1 MKRKG
6 LLAFIVIA
14 IIAVVLAIVFINL
27 FSDKDTKALAQEINR
42 VATTSYLNEE
52 SSEFKEIDEYLTV
65 VSGALDSKEK
75 NEVLNYQNMLKSTAI
90 MIDFYNRQILFS
102 EFSEAYK
109 VERKK
114 IEKEFKKA
122 QEVAEEFCAYIVKN
136 KTDAYGS
143 DWWTANTWVEGKKF
157 MQEITTNAN
166 SAFERLQSV
175 FVEGV
180 DSKIINNDLTQLVFN
195 ETTKMFSEVNESLSE
210 NDLKSTALL
219 NFVEIYY
226 SLNGEKILIAYNY
239 SESMQ
244 NEVSDIN
251 ENGEDS
257 LFYNNLLDGSIAV

>member
-6 LLAFIVIA
+6 LFVFIIIA

-42 VATTSYLNEE
+42 VATTTYLNEE
-52 SSEFKEIDEYLTV
+52 SAEFKEIDEYLTV
-65 VSGALDSKEK
+65 VSSTLDSKEQK
-75 NEVLNYQNMLKSTAI
+75 EALNYQNMLKSTAV

-102 EFSEAYK
+102 EFSETYK
-109 VERKK
+109 IERKK

-122 QEVAEEFCAYIVKN
+122 QEIAEEFCAYIAEN

-157 MQEITTNAN
+157 MQEIMTNAN
-166 SAFERLQSV
+166 SAFERLQNV
-175 FVEGV
+175 FVDGV
-180 DSKIINNDLTQLVFN
+180 DSKIINNDLTQLVF
-195 ETTKMFSEVNESLSE
+195 EVTTKMFSNVNESLSE
-210 NDLKSTALL
+210 NDTTSVGLL
-219 NFVEIYY
+219 NFINIYY
-226 SLNGEKILIAYNY
+226 SLNGEKIIISYNY

-244 NEVSDIN
+244 NEIADIN